1 MTTLIIGG
9 THGIGRAVAQM
20 LPQDNQLH
28 IISRHGDDDPI
39 AGASYHNLDILSDEL
54 PDIDDVAQIV
64 YCPGS
69 INLRPVQS
77 LKIDDFR
84 SDFEINVIGA
94 VRAVQK
100 YYRTIK
106 KQEGASIVF
115 FSTVAVQQGMPFH
128 TSVAAAK
135 GAVEGLTR
143 SLAAEMAP
151 LVRVNCI
158 APTMTDTP
166 LAASILK
173 NDQARDNIAE
183 RHPLKRIL
191 DAEEV
196 ASMAAYLL
204 SPAARGIT
212 GQVIGIDAGM
222 GSLKL

>member
-20 LPQDNQLH
+20 LPQDNHIH
-28 IISRHGDDDPI
+28 IISRNGDDNPV
-39 AGASYHNLDILSDEL
+39 AGATYHELDVLTDDL
-54 PDIDDVAQIV
+54 PDIDEVAQIV

-77 LKIDDFR
+77 LKVEDFR
-84 SDFEINVIGA
+84 ADYEINVIGA
-94 VRAVQK
+94 VRTIQK

-106 KQEGASIVF
+106 KQDGASIVL

-135 GAVEGLTR
+135 GAVEGFAR

-166 LAASILK
+166 LASGILK
-173 NDQARDNIAE
+173 NEKARENIAE

-196 ASMAAYLL
+196 ASMTVYLL

-212 GQVIGIDAGM
+212 GQVMGIDAGM